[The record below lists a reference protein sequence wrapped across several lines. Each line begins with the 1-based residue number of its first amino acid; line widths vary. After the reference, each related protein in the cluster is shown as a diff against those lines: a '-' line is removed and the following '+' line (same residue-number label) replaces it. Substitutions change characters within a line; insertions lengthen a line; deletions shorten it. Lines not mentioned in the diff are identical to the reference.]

1 MNQFLKD
8 IEAFH
13 IKYGLAYNGQPRMLD
28 EKTSSFRAGFIEEEL
43 DEYILADTMEDKF
56 DALIDLV
63 YVALGTAYLHGFD
76 FEEGWKRVQAANMKK
91 VRATQADQSKRGSTS
106 DVVKPEGWEAPDLRD
121 LVYGEDHDLHS

>member
-13 IKYGLAYNGQPRMLD
+13 IKYQLQYKDRPRFLP
-28 EKTSSFRAGFIEEEL
+28 EELSGFRSRFIEEEL
-43 DEYILADTMEDKF
+43 DEYILATTLEDKF

-76 FEEGWKRVQAANMKK
+76 FEEGWRRVHNANMKK
-91 VRATQADQSKRGSTS
+91 VRAERQDESKRGTAF
-106 DVVKPEGWEAPDLRD
+106 DVVKPEGWQPPDLSD
-121 LVYGEDHDLHS
+121 LVYRDEQ

>member
-1 MNQFLKD
+1 VNQFLKD

-28 EKTSSFRAGFIEEEL
+28 EKTSSFRSRFIEEEL

-63 YVALGTAYLHGFD
+63 YVALGTAYMHGFD

-91 VRATQADQSKRGSTS
+91 IRATQADQSKRGSTI

-121 LVYGEDHDLHS
+121 LVYGEDHDLHT

>member
-1 MNQFLKD
+1 VNQFLKD

-121 LVYGEDHDLHS
+121 LVYGEDHDLHT